1 MEAELTVEL
10 MALLEKIVLHNSEF
24 SKYKK
29 LQNLLIITA
38 IKSDQGRVMDYINR
52 LDNYDG
58 PELAKMCLE
67 ERYSLYEE
75 ALTIYK
81 KLDMNL
87 EAIDVLINK
96 QNDLE
101 RAEDFA
107 EKISQ
112 PDVWSKLGENHLNNV
127 KVVNAMESFMKCKDH
142 TYYMRV
148 IGLMENEPESEEKDF
163 KYPLF
168 IKYLLMVREATKD
181 VNIDN
186 SLTFAYAKL
195 DKLQDL

>member
-1 MEAELTVEL
+1 MN
-10 MALLEKIVLHNSEF
+10 ID
-24 SKYKK
+24 
-29 LQNLLIITA
+29 A
-38 IKSDQGRVMDYINR
+38 IS
-52 LDNYDG
+52 
-58 PELAKMCLE
+58 
-67 ERYSLYEE
+67 
-75 ALTIYK
+75 
-81 KLDMNL
+81 
-87 EAIDVLINK
+87 VLINNL
-96 QNDLE
+96 NDVE
-101 RAEDFA
+101 RAEDYA
-107 EKISQ
+107 EKVSQ

-127 KVVNAMESFMKCKDH
+127 KVVNAMEAFMKCKDH

-195 DKLQDL
+195 DKLQDLENFLSNTNSADCQKVGDRCYAAALYEAAKKFYMIARNNTKIASCLIQLKEYGAAIEAAKKANTTKTWKEVCMACVAAQ